1 MLRGQILGIAVE
13 EINTMLLPAELTPR
27 GHLKPVPDNFLEL
40 LNPEQL
46 LALRTMQY
54 FGWSLWFIRRQQ
66 QPYLV
71 VINEALSQQFA
82 VLENNGAVN
91 MDPTISLRH

>member
-1 MLRGQILGIAVE
+1 MLQGQILGIAIE
-13 EINTMLLPAELTPR
+13 EINAMALPAELTAR
-27 GHLKPVPDNFLEL
+27 GHLKPVPDNFSEL
-40 LNPEQL
+40 LNSEQL

-71 VINEALSQQFA
+71 VITEALSQQFA
-82 VLENNGAVN
+82 VLETSGAVN
-91 MDPTISLRH
+91 MDPAINLRH